1 MPDSTANLAR
11 AGDQTARASD
21 VDDATTALELSRL
34 IGRVAAG
41 EQAALGQLYDLTVGR
56 LYALAQ
62 TVLRNAADA
71 EEVVCEVYTQVWQSA
86 AQYDRSRG
94 GVMGWLLTI
103 CRSRAIDRSRR
114 NRSRQQASTAFEATG
129 AHRDNA
135 APNPEDLLTL
145 VQQGT
150 SIHRALEQLT
160 PIRRELVSLAF
171 FRGLSHEEIAIE
183 SKLPIGT
190 VKSHI
195 RRALATL
202 RAELDRANQ
211 NKVNHDEGG
220 DDVTASS

>member
-1 MPDSTANLAR
+1 MPERTTNAAR
-11 AGDQTARASD
+11 AADRAARAPEL
-21 VDDATTALELSRL
+21 DDAATALELSAL
-34 IGRVAAG
+34 IESVAAG
-41 EQAALGQLYDLTVGR
+41 EQAALGELYDLTVGR

-86 AQYDRSRG
+86 PQYDRRRG

-114 NRSRQQASTAFEATG
+114 NRTRLQASSAFEASG
-129 AHRDNA
+129 VHRDSA

-202 RAELDRANQ
+202 RAELDRSND
-211 NKVNHDEGG
+211 NTG
-220 DDVTASS
+220 DDDVGTSP

>member
-1 MPDSTANLAR
+1 MPDRTTHAVHAADRAAR
-11 AGDQTARASD
+11 APELG
-21 VDDATTALELSRL
+21 DATSTLELSML
-34 IGRVAAG
+34 IERVAGG
-41 EQAALGQLYDLTVGR
+41 EQAALGELYDLTVGR

-62 TVLRNAADA
+62 TVLRNTADA
-71 EEVVCEVYTQVWQSA
+71 EEVVCEVYTQVWQTA
-86 AQYDRSRG
+86 AQYDRTRG

-114 NRSRQQASTAFEATG
+114 NRTRLQVSSAFEATG
-129 AHRDNA
+129 AHRDAA

-202 RAELDRANQ
+202 RAELD
-211 NKVNHDEGG
+211 KSGVKTG
-220 DDVTASS
+220 DDDVATSS